1 VQAVQS
7 HNTSS
12 LACTCQRGFASW
24 IQPSKH
30 HNALLYRESDMITFT
45 LDDMPTTRE
54 RHVTVVNVEDQRL
67 MTEPSRDLA
76 ASGPRSS
83 VCRASVDEEDDLL
96 FDNVPV

>member
-1 VQAVQS
+1 M
-7 HNTSS
+7 TT
-12 LACTCQRGFASW
+12 L
-24 IQPSKH
+24 
-30 HNALLYRESDMITFT
+30 T

-54 RHVTVVNVEDQRL
+54 RHVTVANVEDRRL
-67 MTEPSRDLA
+67 MTEQSRDLA